1 MSTRGSRKSR
11 AWPIWARS
19 SRACASRASPD
30 SGSAS
35 PTWTTTACGA
45 SSPGASQAAPWKAR
59 SAPTAAR
66 KAAGPPRGNR
76 AKPAPRASCGYRRRK
91 EGCGCACSRTARASR
106 PWPPRISPAR
116 TRCPCAC
123 RRKTAGSSNPRSG
136 TTNNR
141 RGRARPRTGISARY
155 GVRPYSSPLGAQ
167 TPDSRWDRGGSITP
181 SPSISREVCATGER
195 SGPCRYNDAMKLLF
209 DLFPVVL
216 FFVAFKL
223 FDIYTATAAA
233 IAATFLQIGWL
244 KWRRRRV
251 DTMMW
256 ISLVIIVV
264 FGGATLALHD
274 ETFIKW
280 KPTVLYWLFGV
291 VIAVAQ
297 SLFRR
302 NLVRAMLGEQVR
314 MPDGVW
320 TRLNWSWV
328 GFFIFMGAANLL
340 VAYNFP
346 TDTWVN
352 FKLFGGMGLM
362 LVFVV
367 LQALFL
373 ARHVE
378 EKDASS

>member
-19 SRACASRASPD
+19 SRACATRGSPD
-30 SGSAS
+30 SGSAL
-35 PTWTTTACGA
+35 PTWTITACA
-45 SSPGASQAAPWKAR
+45 ATSPGASPAAPWKAR
-59 SAPTAAR
+59 SAPTAAP

-76 AKPAPRASCGYRRRK
+76 VDPAPRASCGCRRK
-91 EGCGCACSRTARASR
+91 KGGCGCACSRTARAFR

-116 TRCPCAC
+116 THCPYAC
-123 RRKTAGSSNPRSG
+123 RRKTAGFSNPRSG

-167 TPDSRWDRGGSITP
+167 TPDSRWDRGGSITR
-181 SPSISREVCATGER
+181 SPSVSREVCASGER
-195 SGPCRYNDAMKLLF
+195 SGPCRYNGAMKLLF

-223 FDIYTATAAA
+223 FDIYTATAVA

-256 ISLVIIVV
+256 IILVII
-264 FGGATLALHD
+264 
-274 ETFIKW
+274 
-280 KPTVLYWLFGV
+280 
-291 VIAVAQ
+291 VAQ

-302 NLVRAMLGEQVR
+302 NLVRAMLGGQVR

-378 EKDASS
+378 EKDVSS